1 MKKIKI
7 ISWMILIVL
16 SSSFFYTVANHSGN
30 YFANIDEDVVAGFYL
45 LPALFIAGLYGYYVS
60 SIVFTIAFGVA
71 LYFKMDDAY
80 AMITHMS
87 AMACFSLCGQYFW
100 FKSKLR
106 TFLTC
111 TITLIVITVNEY
123 LCFAVLDELSYG
135 NLTIADINLYTYK
148 EIIAIYGTGLF
159 LYIYCN
165 HIPDKYKILF
175 PITYEYT
182 ETYQNDH
189 ELRSKHRKT
198 KISIK
203 ITTVIIVIEIIMG
216 ICVGLF
222 MMVLF
227 PDIKHFLV
235 QRYERDMELPSAVVE
250 MDTDFEK
257 QLEQIDFM
265 IDGPM
270 IAFDLKMV
278 LLLLCMGVPIAAISN
293 FFTKMYICTSDP
305 AK

>member
-80 AMITHMS
+80 AMIIHMS

-111 TITLIVITVNEY
+111 TISIHILQ
-123 LCFAVLDELSYG
+123 SY
-135 NLTIADINLYTYK
+135 
-148 EIIAIYGTGLF
+148 
-159 LYIYCN
+159 
-165 HIPDKYKILF
+165 
-175 PITYEYT
+175 
-182 ETYQNDH
+182 
-189 ELRSKHRKT
+189 S
-198 KISIK
+198 
-203 ITTVIIVIEIIMG
+203 
-216 ICVGLF
+216 
-222 MMVLF
+222 
-227 PDIKHFLV
+227 
-235 QRYERDMELPSAVVE
+235 
-250 MDTDFEK
+250 
-257 QLEQIDFM
+257 
-265 IDGPM
+265 
-270 IAFDLKMV
+270 
-278 LLLLCMGVPIAAISN
+278 
-293 FFTKMYICTSDP
+293 
-305 AK
+305 